1 MRILLINPNRFRT
14 PPAPPIGLEFVA
26 ANLEQAGHSVRILDL
41 CFSEDIYADIDKVT
55 QETKPEIAGI
65 SIRNIDSVLF
75 ADNEFYLDGIKQI
88 VLYLK
93 KKYGMR
99 VIIGGAALTAD
110 ADGLLEYLGA
120 DYGIVGPAEDVINGV
135 LWQLQRGVK
144 TERIIR
150 GYYQPYSPSPRC
162 TEGIDYR
169 RYYQEGGIA
178 GFETHKGC
186 SSSCVYCIEA
196 CTPVAFK
203 NPQNIVQE
211 IKGFVEKGFKHFHL
225 CDPEFNEDLDH
236 SLSFCSALK
245 QSGMAIRWV
254 AYMKPG
260 NFSQKLF
267 RLMKETGVYLIT
279 LTVDSFKKCPLYWND
294 TERVIFNARSNGIK
308 IAVDFLTGFPYEDE
322 DFLKWCLDFFRR
334 LQPDTVNINTHI
346 RLYRN
351 LSITRIIMGDPS
363 LSEFLMGNVD
373 KESMIRPL
381 FFNRIDNDQLREFIA
396 KDEIFRIEGTEKGV
410 NYTRSST
417 EPE

>member
-1 MRILLINPNRFRT
+1 MKVLLINPNRFRT
-14 PPAPPIGLEFVA
+14 PPAPPIGLEFLA

-41 CFSEDIYADIDKVT
+41 CFSDHIYSDIDRVT
-55 QETKPEIAGI
+55 GEMNPEIAGI

-75 ADNEFYLDGIKQI
+75 ADNEFYLDSIRQI
-88 VLYLK
+88 IVHLK
-93 KKYGMR
+93 KRYGIR

-120 DYGIVGPAEDVINGV
+120 DYGIAGPAENVINSV
-135 LWQLQRGVK
+135 LLQLQRGEK

-150 GYYQPYSPSPRC
+150 GYYEPYSPSPRC
-162 TEGIDYR
+162 STGIDYA

-196 CTPVAFK
+196 NSPVAFK
-203 NPQNIVQE
+203 NPLNVVEDIRE
-211 IKGFVEKGFKHFHL
+211 FVERGFKQFHL

-236 SLSFCSALK
+236 SLSFCTALK

-267 RLMKETGVYLIT
+267 RVMKATGVYLVT

-294 TERVIFNARSNGIK
+294 TEKVIFNARSNGIK
-308 IAVDFLTGFPYEDE
+308 IVVDFLTGFPYEDK
-322 DFLKWCLDFFRR
+322 DLLKWCLDFFRR
-334 LQPDTVNINTHI
+334 LQPDKVNINTYI

-351 LSITRIIMGDPS
+351 LAITRIILGDP
-363 LSEFLMGNVD
+363 FLYRFLVGNAD
-373 KESMIRPL
+373 EKSMIRPL
-381 FFNRIDNDQLREFIA
+381 FFNRINNDQLREFIA
-396 KDEIFRIEGTEKGV
+396 EDEIFRIEGTQKGV
-410 NYTRSST
+410 NYTRLSI
-417 EPE
+417 